1 MQHKDDSSS
10 APETGSTTT
19 IRLTDAVPEAAPQ
32 GSAGPDTEALAPSDR
47 SADLYRDY
55 AVVRKIGD
63 GGMGIVYLAR
73 DRRLGRPVAIKRLKP
88 AALASPTLRG
98 RFLHEAR
105 AAGVLSHPGIV
116 HVYTLGED
124 SEGPYIVMEYVAGS
138 LPSESAPDVV
148 PPPRTL
154 EQFVRQR
161 GTLSTPE
168 ATAVMLKIC
177 RAVEYAHSR
186 GIIHRDLKPANI
198 LMDPYGDPKV
208 GDFGLA
214 RLKTSEESHLTVP
227 GEKLLS
233 LGYGAPEQETDAAD
247 SDERAD
253 IYALG
258 ALFFFLLTGQN
269 PRYFREEDLP
279 IPVRGPLCRAMS
291 RDREQRQSSV
301 AEFAE
306 EIGALAGHDHPE
318 QPTVKR
324 TWRCKWCDTVN
335 PVSIRFCAECGW
347 DGGEPC
353 RECGADMFVGMPFCR
368 QCGASARDYEQIERA
383 LATATRLFER
393 RDYEALLTGSRLLPK
408 LEPTG
413 PNGRAMLERLGSLRA
428 QAGKNLERRG
438 QLPELIAMEMKLENY
453 ERAEAF
459 IREFR
464 SLSPEGSAGFA
475 EELAA
480 IPGGIVRR
488 DLARVDRM
496 FRNGE
501 WESGRRLL
509 VRLWSRG
516 AAEDPVGQRLQRRY
530 RSHRRRRFLRA
541 AARVAAVLV
550 VAYVLAVPPA
560 SRLADSLPWLHGFFR
575 PALGLYAAFPSAS
588 RRYVDLWER
597 DGDASVG
604 ADWFHEAP
612 ESISAPPELSRI
624 LDDLERQR
632 NGAASRFEGAMA
644 AWRGE
649 YRDGL
654 RSLQERYKEAG
665 DFEML
670 QAVLAEAQRF
680 DRDRDIPTPIY
691 LEPEFFPDE
700 EFDDALPQLQA
711 SFAERRAALVSAR
724 DASLEQARA
733 EAVEALKSLR
743 SELTKSDRVD
753 AAALVDEE
761 IRKLAPTPRHEEP
774 RAAETR

>member
-1 MQHKDDSSS
+1 MLWYTGAMQDTVDLSK
-10 APETGSTTT
+10 AP
-19 IRLTDAVPEAAPQ
+19 
-32 GSAGPDTEALAPSDR
+32 GPDTETLAPSDR
-47 SADLYRDY
+47 SDDLYRDY

-88 AALASPTLRG
+88 SSLASPALRG

-154 EQFVRQR
+154 EQYVRQR
-161 GTLSTPE
+161 GTLPTSE
-168 ATAVMLKIC
+168 AAGVMLKIC

-214 RLKTSEESHLTVP
+214 RLTGSGESQLTAP

-233 LGYGAPEQETDAAD
+233 LGYGAPEQETNAAD
-247 SDERAD
+247 CDERAD

-301 AEFAE
+301 REFAE
-306 EIGALAGHDHPE
+306 EIGALAGPANPE

-353 RECGADMFVGMPFCR
+353 RECGSDMFVGMPFCR

-383 LATATRLFER
+383 LATATRLFEK
-393 RDYEALLTGSRLLPK
+393 RDYEALLSGSRLLPK

-413 PNGRAMLERLGSLRA
+413 PNGRAMLERLGSLRT
-428 QAGKNLERRG
+428 QAGKNLERRN

-464 SLSPEGSAGFA
+464 SLSPEGSGGFEA
-475 EELAA
+475 ELRT
-480 IPGGIVRR
+480 IPVGVVQR
-488 DLARVDRM
+488 DLARVERM

-501 WESGRRLL
+501 WEPGRRLL
-509 VRLWSRG
+509 VRLLTGG
-516 AAEDPVGQRLQRRY
+516 AAEDPQGRRLLRRY
-530 RSHRRRRFLRA
+530 RSHRRRRILRA
-541 AARVAAVLV
+541 AARVAVLLAL
-550 VAYVLAVPPA
+550 AYLLAVPPA
-560 SRLADSLPWLHGFFR
+560 SRLADSAPWLRGFFA
-575 PALGLYAAFPSAS
+575 PALRLYAAFPGVS
-588 RRYVDLWER
+588 RPYVAFW
-597 DGDASVG
+597 DGKKPVA
-604 ADWFHEAP
+604 AAWFHEP
-612 ESISAPPELSRI
+612 EETVSVPPELQRI
-624 LDDLERQR
+624 LDELDRRRSE
-632 NGAASRFEGAMA
+632 AESRFDDAMA
-644 AWRGE
+644 VWRGE
-649 YRDGL
+649 YRDAL
-654 RSLQERYKEAG
+654 RSLQEGYKEAG
-665 DFEML
+665 DFEMF
-670 QAVLAEAQRF
+670 QAVLAEMHRF
-680 DRDRDIPTPIY
+680 ERDDDIPAY
-691 LEPEFFPDE
+691 LTLETEDYFE
-700 EFDDALPQLQA
+700 DDALPRLQEDSA
-711 SFAERRAALVSAR
+711 GRRTALEAERNAALAQAR
-724 DASLEQARA
+724 DET
-733 EAVEALKSLR
+733 VEALKALR
-743 SELTKSDRVD
+743 SELTKSDRMD

-761 IRKLAPTPRHEEP
+761 IRRLAPAAPRHEET
-774 RAAETR
+774 RAAEAPR